1 MGNDVAANVEQAGRR
16 GPVALRIPSGSEEA
30 SVVGFN
36 IGRMEKTT
44 SRKLARARLL
54 ERRQAAAAAREVRER
69 ANIGDMTEFTVQA
82 AHADEVDEWLAAR
95 IEKLK
100 AEAER
105 RRHRYRVAA
114 GKALQTMRLRGESVT
129 TIAAQT
135 GLSLGR
141 VREYL
146 RVATE
151 TETDTQDES
160 SVVEAQV
167 VPIPSHHAI
176 PAGGRA
182 PGEATVCA
190 Q

>member
-1 MGNDVAANVEQAGRR
+1 MDGVATSLGNLGRPPVAAGR
-16 GPVALRIPSGSEEA
+16 ISGWAEA
-30 SVVGFN
+30 SGVGFS

-54 ERRQAAAAAREVRER
+54 ERQQAAAAAREARER
-69 ANIGDMTEFTVQA
+69 ANIGDLTEFTVRA
-82 AHADEVDEWLAAR
+82 AQADEIDEWLTTR
-95 IEKLK
+95 IEKVK

-105 RRHRYRVAA
+105 RRHRHRVAA
-114 GKALQTMRLRGESVT
+114 GKALHAMRLRGENVT
-129 TIAAQT
+129 AITSQT

-146 RVATE
+146 RVAADAEAE
-151 TETDTQDES
+151 TQSES

-167 VPIPSHHAI
+167 VPMPSHHAA
-176 PAGGRA
+176 PAGGHA
-182 PGEATVCA
+182 PREAIAGA

>member
-1 MGNDVAANVEQAGRR
+1 MGCQAGGRC
-16 GPVALRIPSGSEEA
+16 GNSGSPEA
-30 SVVGFN
+30 SKAGFT
-36 IGRMEKTT
+36 IEHMEKTT

-54 ERRQAAAAAREVRER
+54 ERQQAAAATREARERT
-69 ANIGDMTEFTVQA
+69 NIGDMTEFTVQA
-82 AHADEVDEWLAAR
+82 AHADEVDEWLAVR

-114 GKALQTMRLRGESVT
+114 GNALHTMRLRGESVSA
-129 TIAAQT
+129 IAAQT

-146 RVATE
+146 RAAADA
-151 TETDTQDES
+151 ETDTQAES
-160 SVVEAQV
+160 SVIEAQV
-167 VPIPSHHAI
+167 VPMPSQHVKPTGGHA
-176 PAGGRA
+176 PD
-182 PGEATVCA
+182 EAIVCA

>member
-1 MGNDVAANVEQAGRR
+1 M
-16 GPVALRIPSGSEEA
+16 
-30 SVVGFN
+30 
-36 IGRMEKTT
+36 
-44 SRKLARARLL
+44 ARARLL
-54 ERRQAAAAAREVRER
+54 ERQQTAAAEREVREW

-114 GKALQTMRLRGESVT
+114 GKALHTMRLRGESVT

-146 RVATE
+146 RVAADA
-151 TETDTQDES
+151 ETDTQVEPS
-160 SVVEAQV
+160 AVEAQI
-167 VPIPSHHAI
+167 VPIPSHHAM
-176 PAGGRA
+176 ATGVHA
-182 PGEATVCA
+182 AGEAIVGA